1 MTCNSLTRYISLFYA
16 RDTHREMASKGNTG
30 QLTQLQIVRLAAK
43 IAAKNMAP
51 IAEGYMGIDEA
62 TIENKKYENK
72 DDADAFNRAMLRT
85 WANRNPENQVHVNK
99 SIIGL
104 DK

>member
-1 MTCNSLTRYISLFYA
+1 MV
-16 RDTHREMASKGNTG
+16 SKGNSG

-51 IAEGYMGIDEA
+51 LAGGYMGIDEA

-85 WANRNPENQVHVNK
+85 WANRNPENQVHVNR
-99 SIIGL
+99 SIMGL